1 MRTWEDW
8 KRLLADVPLPAAVLD
23 LDALDH
29 NLGVLTGAL
38 GDGLTLRVASKSIRV
53 PAVLRYLL
61 DAEPRRLR
69 GLMTFSAHETAWL
82 AEQGFDD
89 LLLAYPIA
97 RADEAAALARAA
109 TRAQVWAAVDD
120 VAQARLLSAAAQG
133 AGVTIGLCLD
143 IDASWRPL
151 PGVHLGVRRS
161 PLRSAAD
168 AVAVAQACR
177 ALPGVEV
184 NAVLAYEAQV
194 AGLPD
199 VAGPGLAG
207 RATGMVKQLV
217 KRRSIPLVARRRQQV
232 VAALRSEGF
241 HVGLVNGGGSGS
253 VASTS
258 RDPSVTEVTA
268 GSGFVASHLFDGYRG
283 LPWQPALVFALA
295 VVRQSDADHVT
306 CAGGGYIAS
315 GSAGPDRMPQV
326 LSPGHLVPVDLEGWG
341 EVQTPFRVGDGP
353 VPALGDPVIC
363 RHAKA
368 GELAE
373 RFASYLLVRGDRIVE
388 QVPTARGLGRCF
400 F

>member
-69 GLMTFSAHETAWL
+69 GLMTYSAHETAWL

-89 LLLAYPIA
+89 LLLAYPIG
-97 RADEAAALARAA
+97 RPDEAAALARAA
-109 TRAQVWAAVDD
+109 TRAAVWVAVDD

-133 AGVTIGLCLD
+133 AGVRLGLCID
-143 IDASWRPL
+143 VDASWRPV

-161 PLRSAAD
+161 PIRSAAD
-168 AVAVAQACR
+168 AVDLARACR
-177 ALPGVEV
+177 DLPGVQV
-184 NAVLAYEAQV
+184 SAILAYEAQV
-194 AGLPD
+194 AGLSD
-199 VAGPGLAG
+199 RAEPGLAG
-207 RATGMVKQLV
+207 RAAGLARQVV
-217 KRRSIPLVARRRQQV
+217 KRRSIRLVARRRQAV
-232 VAALRSEGF
+232 VAALKAEGF

-258 RDPSVTEVTA
+258 ADPTVTEVTA
-268 GSGFVASHLFDGYRG
+268 GSGFVGSHLFDGYRG
-283 LPWQPALVFALA
+283 LPWQPALVFALG
-295 VVRQSDADHVT
+295 VVRHSDPDHVT
-306 CAGGGYIAS
+306 CGGGGYIAS
-315 GSAGPDRMPQV
+315 GAAGNDRLPRV
-326 LSPGHLVPVDLEGWG
+326 LSPEGLEPVALEGFG
-341 EVQTPFRVGDGP
+341 EVQTPFRVTGATHPG
-353 VPALGDPVIC
+353 LGDPVVC

-373 RFASYLLVRGDRIVE
+373 RFSTYLLVRGDRVVE
-388 QVPTARGLGRCF
+388 EVPTVRGLGRCF
-400 F
+400 L